1 MIRISNLRLSLGGR
15 EIFSD
20 ISWDIPTGAR
30 IGLVGDNGT
39 GKTTLLRVIVGQV
52 EPDGGR
58 VEIPRVCRSI
68 GYLPQDLVELEDIP
82 LIDFL
87 KKRCGIASREEL
99 VKSYEERLAACACSL
114 SAADGDDE
122 EAREAVRGLMAEYE
136 AALEMFRAEDGYA
149 FHARAGEILGGLG
162 FRRGDH
168 HRPCGEFSG
177 GWKMRILLAV
187 ILLSRP
193 EIILLDEP
201 TNHLDTESMEWLE
214 GFLGG
219 YRGTI
224 VTVSHDRVFLDK
236 IVDVVAELAQGRI
249 RVFKGNYSAY
259 LREKERR
266 KEALEREAAQ
276 RETELERTRAFI
288 ERFRYKAT
296 KARQVQSRIRM
307 LERLAPLET
316 EREGPTVR
324 IRFPEVPKSG
334 KNVVTLEGVGKA
346 YGDLTVFTDFSYR
359 IDRGRKIALV
369 GVNGA
374 GKSTLA
380 RIIAG
385 VEEPSWGA
393 VTYGGDVRIAF
404 FSQES
409 ADNLD
414 YGRTVWE
421 ETAAVPFR
429 GTDQQRRDLLGAF
442 LFPGETVAK
451 PVSVLSGGEKSRLA
465 LLKVLLQESNL
476 LVLDEPTNHLDLRT
490 KEIFQE
496 ALLEYGGTVVI
507 VSHDR
512 YFLDRLVDGV
522 LEVREGAV
530 RPYEGN
536 YTYFIEKRRREEG
549 GVPPPS
555 TPGVVYRAPK
565 KGEEKR
571 ARREEE
577 LRRIRARRESRRR
590 LEEVEGL
597 IAAAEERK
605 KTVEEELCREE
616 NLRNP
621 ALIRELHREHRLL
634 EETTTSLYE
643 RWEELMAEVEK
654 EDPR

>member
-1 MIRISNLRLSLGGR
+1 
-15 EIFSD
+15 
-20 ISWDIPTGAR
+20 
-30 IGLVGDNGT
+30 
-39 GKTTLLRVIVGQV
+39 
-52 EPDGGR
+52 
-58 VEIPRVCRSI
+58 
-68 GYLPQDLVELEDIP
+68 
-82 LIDFL
+82 
-87 KKRCGIASREEL
+87 
-99 VKSYEERLAACACSL
+99 
-114 SAADGDDE
+114 
-122 EAREAVRGLMAEYE
+122 
-136 AALEMFRAEDGYA
+136 
-149 FHARAGEILGGLG
+149 
-162 FRRGDH
+162 
-168 HRPCGEFSG
+168 
-177 GWKMRILLAV
+177 
-187 ILLSRP
+187 
-193 EIILLDEP
+193 
-201 TNHLDTESMEWLE
+201 
-214 GFLGG
+214 
-219 YRGTI
+219 
-224 VTVSHDRVFLDK
+224 
-236 IVDVVAELAQGRI
+236 
-249 RVFKGNYSAY
+249 
-259 LREKERR
+259 
-266 KEALEREAAQ
+266 
-276 RETELERTRAFI
+276 
-288 ERFRYKAT
+288 
-296 KARQVQSRIRM
+296 
-307 LERLAPLET
+307 
-316 EREGPTVR
+316 
-324 IRFPEVPKSG
+324 
-334 KNVVTLEGVGKA
+334 VTLEGVGKA